1 TPECA
6 LPWSSG
12 KRCRAPYFYEELLD
26 DSLEV
31 EQPEPARKPK
41 KAKKGRANDTGG
53 PASLARVEL
62 RPEHSPVTLEDIQ
75 RLILWILAEETK
87 PRWCSVENKALVPRV
102 VLLLAH
108 GLDAEAPP
116 PALGTLLGTPVQ
128 VRARSG
134 VLEPGQSAHS
144 LLTLARRAPR
154 EGPPPLRGR
163 PPTLPAPA
171 SYALTLEQMEENGY
185 PLPRLAEGGGGA
197 MTVPAGYLATCAPEA
212 GAAPPRELVA
222 LDCEM
227 CLTAE
232 GLELTR
238 VVALGSGGELL
249 LDRLVAPRNP
259 VLDHVTRFS
268 GITPAMLEGVTTRL
282 EDARAEL
289 ARLLGP
295 DTLLVAHSGENDLHA
310 LKASCFGGVQM
321 VHARVI
327 DTALLYPHP
336 RPPAKSALRV
346 LASRFLKR
354 TIQKDCHD
362 PVEDARA
369 ALDLALLKFSRGPD
383 FGLPASPDARRA
395 RLADALHAAG
405 RTCTFVDV
413 GASLR
418 QFMGA
423 AGAGVDASDDGEAA
437 RRLAREAGKPG
448 VPHFLFGQLRGLH
461 ASQVAAARRAAGDAR
476 GGDCARALRLRLRRV
491 GEGCV
496 GGAPEAAADGLRS
509 LQSAKATFGCLVAQ
523 RGSGLR
529 AAAPRAR
536 CLHISA
542 IAAEAPPP
550 SKVHEGN
557 GAGTR
562 VMIIGGDGYCGWAT
576 ALHLSARGYS
586 VCIVDNLV
594 RRTYDLQLG
603 LDTLTPIASI
613 HDRVRKWA
621 EVSGKH
627 IDLQVGDLCDFEF
640 FSETFKSFNPEAVV
654 HFGEQRSAP
663 YSMIDRQHAVYTQH
677 NNVIGT
683 INLMYAIKEFNPD
696 CHLVKLGTMG
706 EYGTPNIDIEEGFL
720 TVTHNGR
727 TDTLP
732 YPKQGGSFYH
742 LSKGVVY
749 GLRTEETTADP
760 ALINRYDYDGIFGT
774 ALNRFVVQAA
784 VGHPLTVYGKGG
796 QTRGYLDIRDTV
808 RCVQIAIDKPAA
820 RGEMRVFNQF
830 TEQFSVND
838 LARIVGQ
845 EGKKLGI
852 DVEVK
857 NIPNP
862 RVEAEEHYYNAK
874 CTKLRDLGLEPHLL
888 SDNLIDSLL
897 SFVVENKDRV
907 RMELIKPAVDWRK
920 SGVSDATNR
929 AAVAP
934 K

>member
-1 TPECA
+1 MTPNTRGVPEDLEEGELEGTPECA

-310 LKASCFGGVQM
+310 LKM

-496 GGAPEAAADGLRS
+496 GGAPEAAADGGRGSAADGAPASATEPATAESEPPSLAEAPSPPAPHDERAALEGVVRAVRS
-509 LQSAKATFGCLVAQ
+509 VHSALIPGALLLVVAPQGNTALSAALVGARREAQ
-523 RGSGLR
+523 RGAGDVAAWTPEAEEVLAGACAR
-529 AAAPRAR
+529 AAAGL
-536 CLHISA
+536 C
-542 IAAEAPPP
+542 
-550 SKVHEGN
+550 
-557 GAGTR
+557 
-562 VMIIGGDGYCGWAT
+562 Y
-576 ALHLSARGYS
+576 
-586 VCIVDNLV
+586 VCV
-594 RRTYDLQLG
+594 
-603 LDTLTPIASI
+603 
-613 HDRVRKWA
+613 
-621 EVSGKH
+621 
-627 IDLQVGDLCDFEF
+627 
-640 FSETFKSFNPEAVV
+640 
-654 HFGEQRSAP
+654 
-663 YSMIDRQHAVYTQH
+663 
-677 NNVIGT
+677 
-683 INLMYAIKEFNPD
+683 
-696 CHLVKLGTMG
+696 
-706 EYGTPNIDIEEGFL
+706 
-720 TVTHNGR
+720 
-727 TDTLP
+727 
-732 YPKQGGSFYH
+732 
-742 LSKGVVY
+742 
-749 GLRTEETTADP
+749 
-760 ALINRYDYDGIFGT
+760 
-774 ALNRFVVQAA
+774 
-784 VGHPLTVYGKGG
+784 KGG
-796 QTRGYLDIRDTV
+796 EVGSGALQAG
-808 RCVQIAIDKPAA
+808 VQ
-820 RGEMRVFNQF
+820 G
-830 TEQFSVND
+830 
-838 LARIVGQ
+838 
-845 EGKKLGI
+845 
-852 DVEVK
+852 
-857 NIPNP
+857 
-862 RVEAEEHYYNAK
+862 
-874 CTKLRDLGLEPHLL
+874 
-888 SDNLIDSLL
+888 DSPL
-897 SFVVENKDRV
+897 
-907 RMELIKPAVDWRK
+907 
-920 SGVSDATNR
+920 
-929 AAVAP
+929 
-934 K
+934 